1 MLHMTVQENHDR
13 SVVRLSGRLEGE
25 TVAEARRVCFSV
37 ASPLLIDATELQD
50 AEAKGIL
57 LLIELMAE
65 GAQVEGL
72 SGYLTTRVR
81 TLRERG
87 DNPQAR

>member
-1 MLHMTVQENHDR
+1 MTVQENHDR

-25 TVAEARRVCFSV
+25 TVAEARKVCFSV
-37 ASPLLIDATELQD
+37 APPLVIDATELQD
-50 AEAKGIL
+50 AGANGIS
-57 LLIELMAE
+57 LLIELMTE

-72 SGYLTTRVR
+72 SGYLTTRIR

-87 DNPQAR
+87 DTPQDVR